1 MGTLRRTALPKRG
14 SSFDQLLRV
23 SACRKKGRKKSPA
36 TEDALEGNS
45 RFGNVPPNDE
55 TPESEVVERLAQA
68 AGEWTAVPLPE
79 GEGDLLQVPT
89 GGALQADRSAITLR
103 EDVSSVRF
111 EEEVN
116 FEILPPEDPTELQE
130 LEQLLEQLSGSSTS
144 LGARPPA
151 GAPAAKSRP
160 TSPALR

>member
-1 MGTLRRTALPKRG
+1 RPDRPNIFDRG
-14 SSFDQLLRV
+14 
-23 SACRKKGRKKSPA
+23 
-36 TEDALEGNS
+36 
-45 RFGNVPPNDE
+45 FGNAPSFATCTDAK
-55 TPESEVVERLAQA
+55 VEN
-68 AGEWTAVPLPE
+68 G
-79 GEGDLLQVPT
+79 VPT

-160 TSPALR
+160 TSPAL